1 MNLIFLLCIE
11 INFREMK
18 IVILILLIIKEVNL
32 DIHCELFFFYF
43 VRKVFLCIVDRNVS
57 YYSF

>member
-1 MNLIFLLCIE
+1 
-11 INFREMK
+11 MK

-32 DIHCELFFFYF
+32 DIYRELFFFYF

>member
-32 DIHCELFFFYF
+32 DIYRELFFFYF